1 MQNIRSVHLTPVS
14 DKDSWLVIGETLWGN
29 YHRHELNKMNQ
40 ASALVNAAQF
50 AQSIGIDRIYYSVD
64 GRAQRR
70 FWVDVIL
77 DGIGA

>member
-1 MQNIRSVHLTPVS
+1 MQDIRSVHLTPVS
-14 DKDSWLVIGETLWGN
+14 DKDSWLVIGETLWGD
-29 YHRHELNKMNQ
+29 YHRHELTKMDQ
-40 ASALVNAAQF
+40 ALALVNAAQF
-50 AQSIGIDRIYYSVD
+50 AQSLGIDRIYYSVD